1 MERKATMFDSSHV
14 PTEVSDDFG
23 SFRKEV
29 LKDALD
35 RSLAEVEARYL
46 EALMTRFGGNVSQA
60 ARASG
65 IHRSQLQKMLARH
78 RRKS

>member
-1 MERKATMFDSSHV
+1 MFDSDRIHA
-14 PTEVSDDFG
+14 EVSADFG
-23 SFRKEV
+23 SFRKEE

-46 EALMTRFGGNVSQA
+46 DGLMTRFRGNVSQA

-78 RRKS
+78 RRKP

>member
-1 MERKATMFDSSHV
+1 MLDSD
-14 PTEVSDDFG
+14 PLRAEVSADFG
-23 SFRKEV
+23 TFRKEE
-29 LKDALD
+29 LKDALE

-46 EALMTRFGGNVSQA
+46 EGLMTRFGGNVSRA